1 MHAFVQ
7 GIEFSDPS
15 FDYLSQEEIKLIKAA
30 LRFAEAA
37 HSNQYR
43 LSGEMYI
50 SHPIQVALI
59 LVGLRLDAVSIIAG
73 LLHDVVEDTDITQ
86 EDITEQFG
94 QDVSSI
100 VAGVTKISHV
110 KYSSPLKRES
120 ENYRKM
126 FLSMS
131 KDIRVIIVKLA
142 DRLHNMRTIQVM
154 PAHKRKRL
162 AHETLDVYAPIAKRL
177 GMQMLSMELEELG
190 FAALYPVRYMILLSQ
205 MYKISMGQAEILTH
219 IEKEIRYQAHK
230 QGIEIMEIS
239 AREKQL
245 YGIYRKMQKQKSFT
259 DLLDVYALR
268 VCVKDIP
275 ACYAVIGILHG
286 MYMPRPKSFKDY
298 IASPK
303 RNGYQSLHTVLYGPH
318 GTPIEIQVRTED
330 MHIMATQGIASHW
343 LYKSGQ
349 SEFQCRRHEAWFKPT
364 CRCKTKV

>member
-15 FDYLSQEEIKLIKAA
+15 FDYLSQEEIKRIKAA
-30 LRFAEAA
+30 LSFAEAA

-73 LLHDVVEDTDITQ
+73 LLHDVVEDTNITQ

-205 MYKISMGQAEILTH
+205 MYKLSMGQAEILAH
-219 IEKEIRYQAHK
+219 IEKE
-230 QGIEIMEIS
+230 
-239 AREKQL
+239 
-245 YGIYRKMQKQKSFT
+245 
-259 DLLDVYALR
+259 
-268 VCVKDIP
+268 
-275 ACYAVIGILHG
+275 
-286 MYMPRPKSFKDY
+286 
-298 IASPK
+298 
-303 RNGYQSLHTVLYGPH
+303 
-318 GTPIEIQVRTED
+318 
-330 MHIMATQGIASHW
+330 MHQ
-343 LYKSGQ
+343 
-349 SEFQCRRHEAWFKPT
+349 
-364 CRCKTKV
+364 